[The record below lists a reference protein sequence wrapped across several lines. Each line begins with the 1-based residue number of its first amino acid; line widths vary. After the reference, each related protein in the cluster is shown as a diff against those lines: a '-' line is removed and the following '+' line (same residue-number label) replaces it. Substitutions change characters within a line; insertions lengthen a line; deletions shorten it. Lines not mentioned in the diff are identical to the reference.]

1 MANHDWIKLK
11 EADLLLQA
19 GANEKYFISLGSQFS
34 PTELQRFKAAVTAFR
49 TAFAKTSDK
58 ATSTR
63 ADVAAKNDAKKALIA
78 IMREFYKK
86 YVIGN
91 TTMTNEQRETYE
103 YPVYDTEPTP
113 VPVPRTA
120 PNIKIDFAQSSS
132 HLVYFGKFNTE
143 GKITR
148 GLPKGA
154 HGVEIRRF
162 VVKGEPPQTTPDPE
176 DMEVVG
182 LATKSPKEV
191 RYNKNAKDTKVYYAV
206 RYFNDRGEYSLW
218 SDVVLAIVN

>member
-1 MANHDWIKLK
+1 MTHSDWIKTR
-11 EADLLLQA
+11 ETDLLLQA
-19 GANEKYFISLGSQFS
+19 GANEKYFISLGSQF
-34 PTELQRFKAAVTAFR
+34 PAAELQRFKAAVTAFK

-58 ATSTR
+58 ATSTM
-63 ADVAAKNDAKKALIA
+63 ADVKAKNDAKKALKA
-78 IMREFYKK
+78 IMREFYNR
-86 YVIGN
+86 YIIGSP
-91 TTMTNEQRETYE
+91 TMTNEQRETYE
-103 YPVYDTEPTP
+103 YPIRDTEPTP

-132 HLVYFGKFNTE
+132 HLVFFGKFNTE

-162 VVKGEPPQTTPDPE
+162 VVKGELPQVTPDPE
-176 DMEVVG
+176 EMEVVG